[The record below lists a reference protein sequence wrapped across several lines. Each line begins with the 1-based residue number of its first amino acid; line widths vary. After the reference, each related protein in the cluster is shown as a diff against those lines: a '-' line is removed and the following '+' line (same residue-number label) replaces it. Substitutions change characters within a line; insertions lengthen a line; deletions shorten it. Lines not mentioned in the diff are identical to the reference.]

1 VRERAES
8 RGEKKGARAA
18 GAEGVCDRQ
27 TADCE
32 QLMVMEAVTQEMEE
46 ALRRGIL
53 RGVRSGVR
61 CKAKVRRFFF
71 GVAVRAVG
79 LERFAEVV
87 CVSVC
92 IRAGFRY
99 F

>member
-1 VRERAES
+1 
-8 RGEKKGARAA
+8 
-18 GAEGVCDRQ
+18 
-27 TADCE
+27 
-32 QLMVMEAVTQEMEE
+32 MEAVTREMEE

-53 RGVRSGVR
+53 RGVRSCGVR

-71 GVAVRAVG
+71 GVAVRPVG
-79 LERFAEVV
+79 LAEVV

-92 IRAGFRY
+92 IRAGFKY